1 MSGWGVIYNNA
12 SIGLHKR
19 TQEMAWLQ
27 EQAASG
33 QRVLRPSHDPSA
45 AYRILGLRQEQ
56 ATMEAYMDNLHA
68 VTLNLENASSALQ
81 QVSLALSRANELV
94 TQGANDTYSPENRR
108 ALATEFDGL
117 LGQCLSLANHEFM
130 GKYLF
135 GGAKTDEAP
144 FQAVL
149 KGGSITDAEYVG
161 STSDILIPVARGV
174 TYQGTMIGTEVFR
187 VDDRRNPVYYGQTG
201 AANGSGTSSV
211 RGDVWLTFTHDTTTY
226 QDGGATGIAVG
237 ASSATGDTILGANHT
252 LTIDADA
259 QTVQLD
265 TGPAVAYSPLT
276 TDLEVTNGSGD
287 VVYVDTSGM
296 LLGAGQQVVPIEATA
311 KATMDDGQTTLNV
324 AAFTDNVA
332 ITESSS
338 DRVLYVDTT
347 NLARTGTDL
356 VRVPGTYNL
365 FNTLAGIR
373 DLMLNDRHLTNE
385 EFHEL
390 LAESADAL
398 DAVTSGVLES
408 LTGMGSRLQALEAL
422 NNSLVSIAE
431 NADLEAGVLGEADT
445 VEVAIELARAQT
457 FYEMSLLSI
466 SKLLSMS
473 LLDFIR

>member
-33 QRVLRPSHDPSA
+33 QRVLRASHDPSA
-45 AYRILGLRQEQ
+45 AYRILGLKQEVS
-56 ATMEAYMDNLHA
+56 TMDAYMDNLHT
-68 VTLNLENASSALQ
+68 VTLNLDNASSALQ

-94 TQGANDTYSPENRR
+94 TQGANDTYSPANRR
-108 ALATEFDGL
+108 ALAAEFDGL
-117 LGQCLSLANHEFM
+117 LGQSFSLANHEFM

-144 FQAVL
+144 FEAVMRA
-149 KGGSITDAEYVG
+149 GSIVDAKYVG

-174 TYQGTMIGTEVFR
+174 TYRGTMIGTEVFR

-201 AANGSGTSSV
+201 AANGSGTSSA

-237 ASSATGDTILGANHT
+237 ASSGTSDTILGVNHT

-265 TGPAVAYSPLT
+265 AGPAIAYTGAT
-276 TDLEVTNGSGD
+276 TDLMVTNESGD

-296 LLGAGQQVVPIEATA
+296 ILAAGQQVVTIEATA
-311 KATMDDGQTTLNV
+311 RATMDDGHTTINI
-324 AAFTDNVA
+324 ATFADNVA
-332 ITESSS
+332 ITESGS

-347 NLARTGTDL
+347 DLARTGTDL

-373 DLMLNDRHLTNE
+373 DLMLNDRNLTND

-390 LAESADAL
+390 LAESADSL
-398 DAVTSGVLES
+398 DAVIEGVMES
-408 LTGMGSRLQALEAL
+408 LTGMGSRLQALDSL
-422 NNSLVSIAE
+422 NASLESIAE
-431 NADLEAGVLGEADT
+431 NANLEAGVLGEADT
-445 VEVAIELARAQT
+445 IEVAIELARAQT
-457 FYEMSLLSI
+457 FYQMSLLSI

>member
-1 MSGWGVIYNNA
+1 MSGWGAIYNNA

-19 TQEMAWLQ
+19 TLEIARLQ

-33 QRVLRPSHDPSA
+33 QRVLRPSHDPGA

-56 ATMEAYMDNLHA
+56 STMEAYMDNLHT

-108 ALATEFDGL
+108 ALAAEFDGL
-117 LGQCLSLANHEFM
+117 LDQCLSLANHQFM

-135 GGAKTDEAP
+135 GGAKTDEVP
-144 FQAVL
+144 FQAVTRN
-149 KGGSITDAEYVG
+149 GSTSDAEYVG
-161 STSDILIPVARGV
+161 SRNDLLIPVARGV
-174 TYQGTMIGTEVFR
+174 TYQGTLIGTEVFR
-187 VDDRRNPVYYGQTG
+187 VDDRRSPVYYGQTG

-226 QDGGATGIAVG
+226 QDGGATGIAAG
-237 ASSATGDTILGANHT
+237 ASSAVGDTILGANHT

-259 QTVQLD
+259 QTVRLD
-265 TGPAVAYSPLT
+265 NGQAVAYSALT
-276 TDLEVTNGSGD
+276 TDLAVTNELGD
-287 VVYVDTSGM
+287 VVHVDTSGIV
-296 LLGAGQQVVPIEATA
+296 LGGGQQVVAVEATA
-311 KATMDDGQTTLNV
+311 RATMDDGATVLNV
-324 AAFTDNVA
+324 AGFTDNVA
-332 ITESSS
+332 ITESGS

-373 DLMLNDRHLTNE
+373 DLMLNDRNLTNE

-398 DAVTSGVLES
+398 DAVTSGVMES
-408 LTGMGSRLQALEAL
+408 LTGMGSRLQALETL
-422 NNSLVSIAE
+422 NNSLESIAE

-445 VEVAIELARAQT
+445 IEVAIELARAQT

-466 SKLLSMS
+466 SKLLSLS